1 MNNSFTA
8 RFCFKPE
15 YRGHF
20 GVERECFLMDG
31 NVIVPQAVSVLN
43 LLPQNG
49 KYGYELSAC
58 QLEMRTSPSLL
69 SNLYAELFQ
78 IEKTAAEAASNLGLK
93 LEHIPVAP
101 QEMSVEVY
109 PDPTGRYARIAER
122 LPQEVLLAACR
133 VAAVHIHIGVRDT
146 TEAIIVYNRLIKHF
160 NELKNMG
167 DTCNGQR
174 MALYRLM
181 APDTLPQAYTSWE
194 EFHEAMHARECE
206 EDPRQCW
213 DLIRISTHGT
223 VEVRVFDSVPDI
235 KRIVKWAQ
243 VINEIAD
250 IVP

>member
-1 MNNSFTA
+1 
-8 RFCFKPE
+8 
-15 YRGHF
+15 
-20 GVERECFLMDG
+20 MDG
-31 NVIVPQAVSVLN
+31 NVIVPHAVSVLN
-43 LLPQNG
+43 LLPKNG

-58 QLEMRTSPSLL
+58 QLEMRTSPTLL

-78 IEKTAAEAASNLGLK
+78 IEKTAAEAASTLGLK

-109 PDPTGRYARIAER
+109 PDPTGRYARIVER

-133 VAAVHIHIGVRDT
+133 VAAVHFHIGVRNT

-160 NELKNMG
+160 YELKNMG

-181 APDTLPQAYTSWE
+181 ASDTLPQAYTSWE
-194 EFHEAMHARECE
+194 EFHEAMRARGCE

-235 KRIVKWAQ
+235 KRIVTWAQ